1 MHLNSNDQMN
11 AFYFGQK
18 TDKIAG
24 KPEKFARKSQKSWIL
39 RNLRE
44 FGFHKLDLIKWVHI
58 TAFVLGVS
66 VPKGCL
72 CHISGSK

>member
-24 KPEKFARKSQKSWIL
+24 KPDKFAGKSQKSWIL
-39 RNLRE
+39 WNLRE
-44 FGFHKLDLIKWVHI
+44 FDFHILDLIKWVHI
-58 TAFVLGVS
+58 TAFILRVS
-66 VPKGCL
+66 VTNGCL